1 MKNPWIAMVAFALAL
16 GIASAQAQ
24 ETKGS
29 EKAEAA
35 EAAKNAPALAAALK
49 DATVSLEAG
58 LRASEAEGKPISGKF
73 EIEDGK
79 LQLSVYTV
87 KGGQFSEVIVD
98 HKTGKITKV
107 EPITE
112 ADDLKDAKKQANAIA
127 KAKSTL
133 ADAVAKAVKA
143 NNGYRAV
150 SVAAEIEGGAANAD
164 VSLLKGSSA
173 KYVDEKL

>member
-1 MKNPWIAMVAFALAL
+1 MKNPWIAMVAFGLAL

-58 LRASEAEGKPISGKF
+58 LQASEAEGKPISGKF

-79 LQLSVYTV
+79 LQLSVYTA
-87 KGGQFSEVIVD
+87 KGGQFFEVIVD

-107 EPITE
+107 EP
-112 ADDLKDAKKQANAIA
+112 KDAKKQANAMA
-127 KAKSTL
+127 KAKTTL

>member
-1 MKNPWIAMVAFALAL
+1 VKHLWIAMMAFGLA

-49 DATVSLEAG
+49 DVTVSLEAG

-73 EIEDGK
+73 EIEYGK
-79 LQLSVYTV
+79 LQLSVYTA
-87 KGGQFSEVIVD
+87 KGGQFFEVVVD
-98 HKTGKITKV
+98 HKTGKITV

-112 ADDLKDAKKQANAIA
+112 TDDLKDAKKQANAMT

-133 ADAVAKAVKA
+133 TDAV
-143 NNGYRAV
+143 
-150 SVAAEIEGGAANAD
+150 GG
-164 VSLLKGSSA
+164 SA
-173 KYVDEKL
+173 GQSRFPASGP